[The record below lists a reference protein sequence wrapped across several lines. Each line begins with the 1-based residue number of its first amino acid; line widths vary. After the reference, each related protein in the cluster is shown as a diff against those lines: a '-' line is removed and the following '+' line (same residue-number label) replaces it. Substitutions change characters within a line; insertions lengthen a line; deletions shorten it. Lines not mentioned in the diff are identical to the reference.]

1 MYVLCH
7 VQLMVVSM
15 ARVREGATLVTI
27 TENGFGKRCSLD
39 AYKLQRRG
47 GFGLKNYKVDE
58 ERGHVCGIKVVD
70 EDDDIIMIS
79 SDGIIIRIRTSDIRI
94 MGRIAKGVR
103 VMRVRDDVKVVAF
116 TRAEH
121 DDSAEVNEVEQL
133 SEAEVKAAEE
143 EAALEEKNEVIIEND
158 EPDDEEE

>member
-1 MYVLCH
+1 MKRPSKDKYYLGI
-7 VQLMVVSM
+7 
-15 ARVREGATLVTI
+15 AEATLERSTCLRRHYGAVIVKNDQIVSTGY
-27 TENGFGKRCSLD
+27 NGSP
-39 AYKLQRRG
+39 RG
-47 GFGLKNYKVDE
+47 EDNCCDTGYC
-58 ERGHVCGIKVVD
+58 EREAQGV
-70 EDDDIIMIS
+70 
-79 SDGIIIRIRTSDIRI
+79 
-94 MGRIAKGVR
+94 AKGVR

>member
-1 MYVLCH
+1 M
-7 VQLMVVSM
+7 QSG
-15 ARVREGATLVTI
+15 R
-27 TENGFGKRCSLD
+27 
-39 AYKLQRRG
+39 LQASEKGR
-47 GFGLKNYKVDE
+47 FGLKNYKVDE

>member
-1 MYVLCH
+1 
-7 VQLMVVSM
+7 
-15 ARVREGATLVTI
+15 
-27 TENGFGKRCSLD
+27 
-39 AYKLQRRG
+39 
-47 GFGLKNYKVDE
+47 
-58 ERGHVCGIKVVD
+58 
-70 EDDDIIMIS
+70 
-79 SDGIIIRIRTSDIRI
+79 
-94 MGRIAKGVR
+94 
-103 VMRVRDDVKVVAF
+103 MRVRDDVKVVAF